1 MAILKYKDANGNFVA
16 LSNYTVQ
23 PITPVQETGSST
35 TDIMSQN
42 AVTTALNT
50 KANTSDVYS
59 KTDADSVF
67 LTQES
72 ARNTYLSQTNAEST
86 FLTKNDA
93 TNNYLTKTDASN
105 TYQTSQQ
112 VKNIVNKTVYGTETP
127 SVEQTG
133 ASVVTTGN
141 LDTTLSGYQKKLT
154 AGNGISIENNVINC
168 TVDLSLFKVVDNLPT
183 SGIDVNK
190 IYLVK
195 SATEGPSDIYTEYMY
210 VNGKWETFGTF
221 KTDVDLTG
229 YLTKELA
236 ESTYQ
241 PKGDYALAS
250 AIPSNNNQLTNGA
263 GYQTAANVNSLINTA
278 LGAYSTTSAIET
290 NYAKKATTI
299 AGYGITDAKIQ
310 NGSIILGA
318 NSITPLTEVPS
329 EYVTET
335 ELAGKGYATTSALTS
350 GLSGKS
356 DTNHTHNAATTSASG
371 FMSVSD
377 KTKLDG
383 LKNYS
388 LPTASASVLGGVKV
402 GTNLSI
408 DSNGVLSATDTTYTL
423 GSFGITA
430 TAAELNYCDG
440 VTSNIQTQLNGKAS
454 TSVATPSA
462 NGLLSSSDKAW
473 IDFMN
478 GSTTGTNIASVPVTK
493 HLCVVTIS
501 ADGSFELA
509 STPAAGREVH
519 VIVKNTSS
527 SDITI
532 SMPRASAYVNMSG
545 DSLTVAGNGYADINV
560 ISDGTNMYVRA
571 L

>member
-23 PITPVQETGSST
+23 PITTVQETGSST

-59 KTDADSVF
+59 KTDSDSVF

-86 FLTKNDA
+86 
-93 TNNYLTKTDASN
+93 
-105 TYQTSQQ
+105 
-112 VKNIVNKTVYGTETP
+112 
-127 SVEQTG
+127 
-133 ASVVTTGN
+133 
-141 LDTTLSGYQKKLT
+141 
-154 AGNGISIENNVINC
+154 
-168 TVDLSLFKVVDNLPT
+168 
-183 SGIDVNK
+183 
-190 IYLVK
+190 
-195 SATEGPSDIYTEYMY
+195 
-210 VNGKWETFGTF
+210 
-221 KTDVDLTG
+221 
-229 YLTKELA
+229 
-236 ESTYQ
+236 YQ
-241 PKGDYALAS
+241 PKGDYA
-250 AIPSNNNQLTNGA
+250 
-263 GYQTAANVNSLINTA
+263 
-278 LGAYSTTSAIET
+278 TT
-290 NYAKKATTI
+290 
-299 AGYGITDAKIQ
+299 D
-310 NGSIILGA
+310 
-318 NSITPLTEVPS
+318 
-329 EYVTET
+329 
-335 ELAGKGYATTSALTS
+335 ALTS
-350 GLSGKS
+350 RLSGKS
-356 DTNHTHNAATTSASG
+356 DTDHTHNEATTLASG
-371 FMSVSD
+371 FMTASD

-423 GSFGITA
+423 DSFGITA

-454 TSVATPSA
+454 TSVATSSA

-501 ADGSFELA
+501 ADGTFELA

-532 SMPRASAYVNMSG
+532 GIPTSSPYVNMSG

>member
-59 KTDADSVF
+59 KTDANSVF

-105 TYQTSQQ
+105 TYQTNQQ
-112 VKNIVNKTVYGTETP
+112 VQNIVNKTVYGTETP

-133 ASVVTTGN
+133 ASVVTTEN
-141 LDTTLSGYQKKLT
+141 LDTTLSGYQEKLT

-168 TVDLSLFKVVDNLPT
+168 TIDLSLFKVVDNLPT
-183 SGIDVNK
+183 SDIDANK

-195 SATEGPSDIYTEYMY
+195 SATEGTLDVYTEYMY
-210 VNGKWETFGTF
+210 VNGNWETFGTF

-310 NGSIILGA
+310 GGAIILGT
-318 NSITPLTEVPS
+318 NSITPLTEIPS

-335 ELAGKGYATTSALTS
+335 ELTGKGYATTDELTT
-350 GLSGKS
+350 GLAGKS
-356 DTNHTHNAATTSASG
+356 DTNHTHDVATTSAKG
-371 FMSVSD
+371 FMSASD
-377 KTKLDG
+377 KTKLDS
-383 LKNYS
+383 LENYS

-423 GSFGITA
+423 SSFGVNA
-430 TAAELNYCDG
+430 TAAELNYCNG

-454 TSVATPSA
+454 TSVASSSA
-462 NGLLSSSDKAW
+462 NGLLSSTDKAW

-501 ADGSFELA
+501 ANGSFKLA
-509 STPAAGREVH
+509 STPAAGREIH
-519 VIVKNTSS
+519 VIVKNNNS

-532 SMPRASAYVNMSG
+532 SMPTATGYVNMSG
-545 DSLTVAGNGYADINV
+545 DELTVAGNGYADINV